1 MLVLPLFLFVL
12 IAIIEFAFA
21 FSTLNA
27 LGFAARD
34 VARVGVEGGDR
45 QGTDCSML
53 QDLEVAFGA
62 TSDRAGISQ
71 VEIFWSDDNGHLL
84 NGATNVYRRSGS
96 LSCTTVKGQ
105 TVTLPY
111 TIQPGAAYPEASR
124 CTVIAGC
131 DAMTPPHPGVDT
143 LGVRITYSY
152 RWRTPLSV
160 LLQMAPSITF
170 HAEQQMRIEPVL

>member
-1 MLVLPLFLFVL
+1 
-12 IAIIEFAFA
+12 
-21 FSTLNA
+21 
-27 LGFAARD
+27 
-34 VARVGVEGGDR
+34 
-45 QGTDCSML
+45 
-53 QDLEVAFGA
+53 
-62 TSDRAGISQ
+62 